1 MLNSLFILRVL
12 FVCLFFVA
20 PTGTIT
26 MMLPGRGRRR
36 AFAHYCARL
45 AFRLAG
51 TPITVAGVA
60 NLPKKCVVV
69 SNHASNLD
77 GAVLLAA
84 LPPRFT
90 FVIKRAILS
99 CRICALFLHRIG
111 AEFVSRFKPATA
123 AVEARRLIRIA
134 QNGDSLGL
142 FPENPRDAKSGLRKF
157 RLGAFA
163 IAGHAGVPVVPVIIQ
178 GTGEILPC
186 PSLRPRR
193 RPISV
198 RVGEPI
204 WPDGATPADARAL
217 ADRAWEYMAN
227 CVGLE
232 SSATVGTNV
241 KERS

>member
-1 MLNSLFILRVL
+1 MRNWLFIPRVF
-12 FVCLFFVA
+12 FVCLVFVV
-20 PTGTIT
+20 PTGTMT

-36 AFAHYCARL
+36 AFAHHCARL

-51 TPITVAGVA
+51 TPVTVTGVA
-60 NLPKKCVVV
+60 NLPKKCIIV

-90 FVIKRAILS
+90 FVIKRAVLS
-99 CRICALFLHRIG
+99 CWICGLFLHRIG
-111 AEFVSRFKPATA
+111 AEFVSRFKPSTA
-123 AVEARRLIRIA
+123 AVEARKLIRIA
-134 QNGDSLGL
+134 QSGDSLGL
-142 FPENPRDAKSGLRKF
+142 FPENPREARSKLRKF
-157 RLGAFA
+157 RLGAFV
-163 IAGHAGVPVVPVIIQ
+163 IAGHAGVPIVPVIIQ
-178 GTGEILPC
+178 GTDEILPW

-193 RPISV
+193 RPIDV
-198 RVGEPI
+198 RVGKPI
-204 WPDGATPADARAL
+204 WPDGATQADARAL

-232 SSATVGTNV
+232 CSDPVGTIV